1 MNYVPQNQY
10 NMRFGYVDLIK
21 WQNKLVAFVQ
31 AKDTSFD
38 YKSRFVLNYFNENTL
53 ALDSM
58 YEIPFTDL
66 DNRDLAA
73 YKVIMTNKNE
83 ELILAGFGYEED
95 SISGREYGFVMNLG
109 LDRKIKWFTEFNTSG
124 GYGQIYDIQKF
135 KDTYVVVGN
144 ENENIFVARMDTHG
158 NVLWNKTYSNL
169 RQRACILVDEEKNKI
184 YVGSQDEGEFEGTSL
199 MHNPRLLALDTN
211 GVVFWSK
218 TYTNFRRYEFNSFLS
233 LAYADD
239 SNIIAMSTPLL
250 WGIFSG
256 NLNLGFQTAIIK
268 LDKTN
273 GEIIFNRCFQ
283 IGDNDETITD
293 TYHMITTDNGSV
305 YLAGIYGHRYG
316 SIMGFMQKLNSEG
329 CPGVPCNCELGWLS
343 DEEDEK
349 AQLSKEEL
357 KVYPNPFE
365 HSIRIENAEFYPD
378 ADVVIT
384 DLSGRVVHQQKLRTE
399 IDLHFLKSG
408 MYILTLS
415 SKNQNATF
423 KISKQ

>member
-1 MNYVPQNQY
+1 
-10 NMRFGYVDLIK
+10 
-21 WQNKLVAFVQ
+21 
-31 AKDTSFD
+31 
-38 YKSRFVLNYFNENTL
+38 
-53 ALDSM
+53 
-58 YEIPFTDL
+58 
-66 DNRDLAA
+66 
-73 YKVIMTNKNE
+73 
-83 ELILAGFGYEED
+83 
-95 SISGREYGFVMNLG
+95 
-109 LDRKIKWFTEFNTSG
+109 
-124 GYGQIYDIQKF
+124 
-135 KDTYVVVGN
+135 
-144 ENENIFVARMDTHG
+144 
-158 NVLWNKTYSNL
+158 
-169 RQRACILVDEEKNKI
+169 
-184 YVGSQDEGEFEGTSL
+184 
-199 MHNPRLLALDTN
+199 
-211 GVVFWSK
+211 
-218 TYTNFRRYEFNSFLS
+218 
-233 LAYADD
+233 
-239 SNIIAMSTPLL
+239 
-250 WGIFSG
+250 
-256 NLNLGFQTAIIK
+256 
-268 LDKTN
+268 
-273 GEIIFNRCFQ
+273 
-283 IGDNDETITD
+283 
-293 TYHMITTDNGSV
+293 MITTDNGSV